1 MVAETLDN
9 TRLDAGYLPLEWTD
23 NKLLILDQRRLPEIV
38 EYFSVNNLKDTC
50 FAIKDMVVRGA
61 PSIGVTA
68 SYGFAL
74 EACRLLA
81 SSLMAGSADAGT
93 KPIIDTYE
101 KLFPI
106 SSLAEELKNSSLPD
120 LSEAFAQLKATL
132 DSTRP
137 TAVNLRWGTDR
148 MLSFCSALLHTAVT
162 LEQFGSGALSEAQK
176 ILEEHIQTNIKLS
189 QFGLEIVPHNANFIT
204 HCNAGPLAACGWGT
218 ALGVIRTAHADGRKP
233 HVFVDETR
241 PRNQGAKLTM
251 WELVED
257 KIPATLVC
265 DNMSGFLMANKK
277 IDLVVVGADRIARNG
292 DAANKIGTYNLAI
305 VANYHNVPFYIAAPL
320 STFDATI
327 FNGSEIPIEERSP
340 NEITGASESAEN
352 EGRNHAF
359 NPAFDVTPNHLIAG
373 IITEAGILRP
383 PYNESIKRA
392 LGIN

>member
-1 MVAETLDN
+1 MVVETPNN
-9 TRLDAGYLPLEWTD
+9 TRLDAGYLPLKWTD
-23 NKLLILDQRRLPEIV
+23 NKLLILDQRRLPESL
-38 EYFSVNNLKDTC
+38 EYFPINTLDDTC

-68 SYGFAL
+68 VYGFAL

-81 SSLMAGSADAGT
+81 SNLASASKSDTAFG
-93 KPIIDTYE
+93 TYE
-101 KLFPI
+101 ELFPVDAF
-106 SSLAEELKNSSLPD
+106 SDDLKTSKLPD
-120 LSEAFAQLKATL
+120 MTHAFAQLKTAL

-148 MLSFCSALLHTAVT
+148 MFSFCSALLQTAST
-162 LEQFGSGALSEAQK
+162 FEQFSRGAMAEAQK
-176 ILEEHIQTNIKLS
+176 ILDEHIETNIKLS
-189 QFGLEIVPHNANFIT
+189 NFGLEIVPHNANFIT

-218 ALGVIRTAHADGRKP
+218 ALGVIRTAHLDGRNP

-305 VANYHNVPFYIAAPL
+305 VANFHKVPFYVAAPL

-327 FNGSEIPIEERSP
+327 FNGNEIPIEERSQK
-340 NEITGASESAEN
+340 EITGASDDTEN
-352 EGRNHAF
+352 KGRNQAF

-373 IITEAGILRP
+373 IITEAGILRA
-383 PYNESIKRA
+383 PYNESINRA